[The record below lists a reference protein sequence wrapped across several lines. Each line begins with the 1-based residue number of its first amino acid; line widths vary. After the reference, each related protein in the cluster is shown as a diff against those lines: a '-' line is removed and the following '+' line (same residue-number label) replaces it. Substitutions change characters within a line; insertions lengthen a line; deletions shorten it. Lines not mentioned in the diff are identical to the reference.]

1 MVWFKSTHGWSWF
14 VRAGVSRPIGDFQD
28 FGTFELLGCFWT
40 FLDYCL
46 ICFDLFVVVFAF
58 SMLVQLSGIC
68 GLLDC
73 LDFV

>member
-1 MVWFKSTHGWSWF
+1 MV
-14 VRAGVSRPIGDFQD
+14 
-28 FGTFELLGCFWT
+28 
-40 FLDYCL
+40 FLDLFRYYCL

-58 SMLVQLSGIC
+58 SMLAQLSGIC